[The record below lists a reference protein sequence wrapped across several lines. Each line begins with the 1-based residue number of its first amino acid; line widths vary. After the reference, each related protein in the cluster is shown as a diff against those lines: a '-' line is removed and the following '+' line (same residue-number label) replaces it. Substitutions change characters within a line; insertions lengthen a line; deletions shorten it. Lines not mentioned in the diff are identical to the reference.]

1 MEERYLLALI
11 KLNAHL
17 LDPFIITAPETQECY
32 YIHIASQTSM
42 FVGCFVCKFL
52 QSLLAQTSRE
62 HVELLKAIR
71 LRLGKHYGFQAAQR
85 LADERLIEAARRSNH
100 VEWYLVLSLIM
111 SVSMASMWPQS
122 ICSHFDHFVLR
133 HLQIDKMD
141 QSKTNCPCV
150 HSLHLASIMNLDLNL
165 MSLLPIVLLHALSC
179 PVAVQANNTAHENWE
194 RHGDIP
200 CGLDL
205 PDDRLCIWTLY
216 EDSKHGG
223 NCQSSLLFAA
233 FHRQVCNSQCVPESW
248 VISADNTVKETK
260 NGMTF
265 TFFLWMLCALSNTRF
280 WRVRTVYKLVGHTH
294 SHVDRAFSR
303 IRAALQGKSYVTEKD
318 MQNHIVTTLRSYSV
332 GWDHLVA
339 QLDFDALRTLIG
351 IDVHNLR
358 NVHDLELFRTEGG
371 VFCRFKQYM
380 SDEMWSRPRLVLTR
394 DQVPVVARAP
404 LTPIEHKFSDSAKTK
419 FQDFITKF
427 ELLAS
432 TNLLGESEKTGQ
444 EFKCY

>member
-1 MEERYLLALI
+1 MVISLVGLI
-11 KLNAHL
+11 WSG
-17 LDPFIITAPETQECY
+17 T
-32 YIHIASQTSM
+32 
-42 FVGCFVCKFL
+42 
-52 QSLLAQTSRE
+52 
-62 HVELLKAIR
+62 
-71 LRLGKHYGFQAAQR
+71 
-85 LADERLIEAARRSNH
+85 
-100 VEWYLVLSLIM
+100 
-111 SVSMASMWPQS
+111 
-122 ICSHFDHFVLR
+122 
-133 HLQIDKMD
+133 
-141 QSKTNCPCV
+141 
-150 HSLHLASIMNLDLNL
+150 
-165 MSLLPIVLLHALSC
+165 
-179 PVAVQANNTAHENWE
+179 
-194 RHGDIP
+194 
-200 CGLDL
+200 

-280 WRVRTVYKLVGHTH
+280 WRIRTVYKLVGHTH

-303 IRAALQGKSYVTEKD
+303 IRAALQGKSYITEKD

-404 LTPIEHKFSDSAKTK
+404 LAPIEHKFSDQPRQSSRTSSQSLSCCWRRRICWESRRK
-419 FQDFITKF
+419 Q
-427 ELLAS
+427 AS
-432 TNLLGESEKTGQ
+432 NLLIRQTVLLVLWPCGA
-444 EFKCY
+444 C

>member
-205 PDDRLCIWTLY
+205 VW
-216 EDSKHGG
+216 
-223 NCQSSLLFAA
+223 N
-233 FHRQVCNSQCVPESW
+233 
-248 VISADNTVKETK
+248 
-260 NGMTF
+260 
-265 TFFLWMLCALSNTRF
+265 
-280 WRVRTVYKLVGHTH
+280 
-294 SHVDRAFSR
+294 
-303 IRAALQGKSYVTEKD
+303 
-318 MQNHIVTTLRSYSV
+318 
-332 GWDHLVA
+332 
-339 QLDFDALRTLIG
+339 
-351 IDVHNLR
+351 
-358 NVHDLELFRTEGG
+358 
-371 VFCRFKQYM
+371 
-380 SDEMWSRPRLVLTR
+380 
-394 DQVPVVARAP
+394 AR
-404 LTPIEHKFSDSAKTK
+404 
-419 FQDFITKF
+419 
-427 ELLAS
+427 
-432 TNLLGESEKTGQ
+432 
-444 EFKCY
+444 